1 MLQLTAWCGSK
12 SRRWRAAGAPR
23 GAAATPSPHGTASKS
38 TLPETSAGQ
47 ADVRPPA
54 CSEQHDPGAQR
65 GAARTRARALAPSLS
80 RFQATESAVTHLL
93 STSFPRVCSSGVTG
107 LPLGEPPMR
116 VYPPPRVRIVGVGA
130 AGPRAAERTE
140 NGSPATP
147 PPMSLGAAH
156 SSHRRSP
163 GRVFA
168 QDSTAP
174 ILPGQSRAT
183 GPRRCSGA
191 FCQSLQ
197 LMGIDWT
204 LLNCFTPANL

>member
-1 MLQLTAWCGSK
+1 MRHAAPQRLSHPTAPRPNPLCPRLQL
-12 SRRWRAAGAPR
+12 
-23 GAAATPSPHGTASKS
+23 
-38 TLPETSAGQ
+38 
-47 ADVRPPA
+47 VRPVSGHPRVE
-54 CSEQHDPGAQR
+54 SSTIRERGGAQR
-65 GAARTRARALAPSLS
+65 ARARARARSLAPSLQ

-93 STSFPRVCSSGVTG
+93 STSFHRLSEVTG
-107 LPLGEPPMR
+107 LTLGESPMR

-140 NGSPATP
+140 NGSPEKN

-168 QDSTAP
+168 HDSTAP

-191 FCQSLQ
+191 FCQRVRKILESS
-197 LMGIDWT
+197 
-204 LLNCFTPANL
+204 LNCFTPANSLVVKTPR